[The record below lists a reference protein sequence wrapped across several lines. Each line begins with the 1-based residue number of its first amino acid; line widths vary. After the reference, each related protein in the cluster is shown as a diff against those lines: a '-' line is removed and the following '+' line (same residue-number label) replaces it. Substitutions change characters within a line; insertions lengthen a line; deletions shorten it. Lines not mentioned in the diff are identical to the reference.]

1 MLPEDGST
9 DITLE
14 FLSHRM
20 TTAVTSITSDI
31 INTSTPTINARTKSK
46 ANSNEII
53 DPLLKKKGKLVKQE
67 KNAGYNPQ
75 NDT

>member
-53 DPLLKKKGKLVKQE
+53 DPLLKNKGKLVKQE